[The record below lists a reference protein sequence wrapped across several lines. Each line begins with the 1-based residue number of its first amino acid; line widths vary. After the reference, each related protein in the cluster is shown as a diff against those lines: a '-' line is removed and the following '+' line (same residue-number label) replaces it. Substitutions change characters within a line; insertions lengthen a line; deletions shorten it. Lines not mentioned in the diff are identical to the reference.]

1 MASFPVRTFLRIIFF
16 ILNGIVVV
24 GLLLASAA
32 PLLPPSSFSLAAFCG
47 LLFEPLFWTNI
58 ICALLWLFTHHKR
71 YSLFSLCAAALAIVP
86 FRITYSHSFRQLP
99 GDETAQH
106 SLTLLTYNTHQCQN
120 AKKTPQN
127 DVLQYVKESGADI
140 VFLQEYEVR
149 KAGNAL
155 TFAEAKDFLT
165 EVYPYTYFDFS
176 IYNNRRQYG
185 LAVFSRYP
193 LENKRTIRYE
203 SRANISDLCD
213 VIVGADTFR
222 LFNNHLESNRFTS
235 NDFEGLTDERPTGSS
250 IWRSFERLTSKMR
263 AAYSSRAEEVK
274 RVQEEIAASP
284 YPVIIA
290 GDKNHGSAM
299 ESEFPNK
306 SGYANTSN
314 PEHESNSYKPA
325 FSVIVVSQNAPTPPT
340 PNELNYN
347 GTNQALVTE
356 GGCRTVFL
364 PVHASHPD
372 TPIASETNN
381 SAGYSA

>member
-155 TFAEAKDFLT
+155 TFAEAKDFLA

-290 GDKNHGSAM
+290 GDMNDVPVSYTYRSLRHARRGVQDCFLAGSRL
-299 ESEFPNK
+299 S
-306 SGYANTSN
+306 SGHTYRFGDKQLSRILGVRIDYLFVS
-314 PEHESNSYKPA
+314 PSFRVRQCHVG
-325 FSVIVVSQNAPTPPT
+325 SVTYSDHLPLSAVV
-340 PNELNYN
+340 EY
-347 GTNQALVTE
+347 
-356 GGCRTVFL
+356 
-364 PVHASHPD
+364 
-372 TPIASETNN
+372 
-381 SAGYSA
+381 